1 MPIVIVFYVSSFVE
15 ELLGQLEGIDPNDPR
30 IKAAM
35 KKIGADS
42 TESGADKK
50 EDGSDKNDKEE

>member
-1 MPIVIVFYVSSFVE
+1 MILYISSFVQ

-35 KKIGADS
+35 KKIGTDS

-50 EDGSDKNDKEE
+50 EDGSDKKDKEKE

>member
-1 MPIVIVFYVSSFVE
+1 MLFSLSSFVE

-50 EDGSDKNDKEE
+50 EGGSDKNDQEKK